1 MNKMKILESCE
12 FMTLIRTSEAQDQ
25 TQLDCAYNHFLMRV
39 ERICKSHRSQ
49 IEKLRIL
56 TRTHEALERV
66 KSKIADNASPNY
78 QYARSAC
85 EILRFEK
92 RTILLQLKYPSL
104 DESKEPRTPPP
115 FNLSKD
121 YTPTDLMEIII
132 TLHAIGF
139 FRMHDTSPVP
149 LSKLTHEFEN
159 LCGVKI
165 KNPDNARW
173 AVLNRKIRLTR
184 FIDLLKNT
192 LIELSR
198 K

>member
-1 MNKMKILESCE
+1 MTKMKILENCE
-12 FMTLIRTSEAQDQ
+12 FMTLICALDAQDQ
-25 TQLDCAYNHFLMRV
+25 RQLDGAYNHFLMRI
-39 ERICKSHRSQ
+39 ERMCKSNRSHV
-49 IEKLRIL
+49 EKLRIL
-56 TRTHEALERV
+56 TRTYETLERV
-66 KSKIADNASPNY
+66 KSKISDNTSLRY
-78 QYARSAC
+78 QYARSASA
-85 EILRFEK
+85 IISFEK
-92 RTILLQLKYPSL
+92 STILLQVKYPAL
-104 DESKEPRTPPP
+104 GESREPRTPPP
-115 FNLSKD
+115 FNLSKE

-139 FRMHDTSPVP
+139 FRMHDTTPVP
-149 LSKLTHEFEN
+149 LSKLTREFEN
-159 LCGVKI
+159 LCGIKI